1 MMDEKTINDF
11 REKLNQKLN
20 EDRVNENETR
30 RLMAFMMDAMD
41 DIETFLRNGGRWSDV
56 ADTIEKSLGIRRNVR
71 QLTIMKYRC
80 KQLKRKQTKE

>member
-56 ADTIEKSLGIRRNVR
+56 ADTIEKTLGIRRNAR
-71 QLTIMKYRC
+71 QLTIIKYRC